1 MEQLR
6 RLNRVWNWLPAF
18 RAVAETEHLPSASE
32 ILHVTPS
39 ALSRSIKQLEEELGQ
54 QLFRR
59 VGRRLE
65 LSPAG
70 EELLRA
76 LRESMRRLDR
86 GLSAASTSQFVGP
99 VRVCAPEPFATAFVI
114 DALEGLVEAHPLVV
128 PNLSALASATACRW
142 VLDRRLDVAILDD
155 PKGEDGLRIERVG
168 ALPYGVYCA
177 EGHPLFRLERPTL
190 EEIVRYAF
198 VSPPASAVD
207 PWPREHDRE
216 VAMVVADMHQALAV
230 CAHGRF
236 LALLPDVIAQAY
248 RGPRALRRVPLGVS
262 TERDVFV
269 VCRESSAE
277 GPVLALLAE
286 LRDWFRGAGLARPG
300 PAEPLSLPGA

>member
-39 ALSRSIKQLEEELGQ
+39 ALSRAIKQLEEELGQ

-76 LRESMRRLDR
+76 LRESMRKLDR

-114 DALEGLVEAHPLVV
+114 DALEGLVQAHPLVV
-128 PNLSALASATACRW
+128 PNLSALAAATACRW
-142 VLDRRLDVAILDD
+142 VVDRRLDVAILDD
-155 PKGEDGLRIERVG
+155 PTGEEGLCIERIG
-168 ALPYGVYCA
+168 ALSYGVYCA
-177 EGHPLFRLERPTL
+177 EGHPLFRLERPTMDEVL
-190 EEIVRYAF
+190 RYPF
-198 VSPPASAVD
+198 VAPPASTVE
-207 PWPREHDRE
+207 PWPVEHDRE
-216 VAMVVADMHQALAV
+216 IAMVVGDMHQALAV
-230 CAHGRF
+230 CARGRF
-236 LALLPDVIAQAY
+236 LALLPDVIARAY
-248 RGPRALRRVPLGVS
+248 RGARALRRVPLGEAS
-262 TERDVFV
+262 EREVFV
-269 VCRESSAE
+269 VYRESSIE
-277 GPVLALLAE
+277 GPVLALLSE
-286 LRDWFRGAGLARPG
+286 LRAWFQTADL
-300 PAEPLSLPGA
+300 